1 MMKPIDTG
9 LELKSIR
16 HRFGSREILKGVS
29 VGAQAGELV
38 CLLGS
43 SGSGKSTLLRL
54 AAGLETI
61 QQGKITIG
69 GQVVAEPG
77 FQLPPEKRGV
87 GLMFQDFALFPH
99 INVLQNVMFGLRH
112 MASQDAKARAV
123 RLLERVGM
131 AEYQKAYPHTLSGG
145 QQQRVALARALAPE
159 PRVMLLDEPFSGLDT
174 TLRAQVREETAHVL
188 RERGVATLLV
198 THDPEEAMAMADR
211 IKILGADGL
220 LRQSGTPDEV
230 YFRPADTFVAGLFGP
245 INRLSGYV
253 EQGYVPT
260 PLGRVPAPGH
270 PDGAPVQ
277 ILVRPEGLKI
287 GVAGGVLVDLISVK
301 QLGVTKEITLRPCD
315 DEVGL
320 CPMEEHY
327 KARILGPMHP
337 VAEGKHRVAIDPELA
352 FVFPG

>member
-1 MMKPIDTG
+1 MKQLDTG
-9 LELKSIR
+9 LQLKQIR
-16 HRFGSREILKGVS
+16 HAFGSREVLKGVS
-29 VGAQAGELV
+29 VGAEAGELV

-54 AAGLETI
+54 AAGLEPI
-61 QQGKITIG
+61 QQGRITIG
-69 GQVVAEPG
+69 GELVAEPG
-77 FQLPPEKRGV
+77 YQLPPERRGV

-99 INVLQNVMFGLRH
+99 INVIQNVMFGLRGI
-112 MASQDAKARAV
+112 APKEALVRAQ

-131 AEYQKAYPHTLSGG
+131 ADYQQAYPHTLSGG

-188 RERGVATLLV
+188 KERGVATLLV

-211 IKILGADGL
+211 IKILGADGH

-270 PDGAPVQ
+270 ADGAPVQ

-287 GVAGGVLVDLISVK
+287 GVAGGVLVDLVSVR
-301 QLGVTKEITLRPCD
+301 QLGVTKEITIRPCD
-315 DEVGL
+315 METGI
-320 CPMEEHY
+320 CPVEGQY

-337 VAEGKHRVAIDPELA
+337 VAEGKHRVAIDPDLA

>member
-1 MMKPIDTG
+1 MKPVGTG
-9 LELKSIR
+9 LQLKHIR
-16 HRFGSREILKGVS
+16 HAFGGLEILKGVS
-29 VGAQAGELV
+29 LGAEAGEVV

-54 AAGLETI
+54 AAGLEPI
-61 QQGKITIG
+61 QQGLITIAG
-69 GQVVAEPG
+69 EVVSEAG
-77 FQLPPEKRGV
+77 FQVPPERRGV

-99 INVLQNVMFGLRH
+99 INVIQNVMFGLRH
-112 MASQDAKARAV
+112 LPNQEALARAV
-123 RLLERVGM
+123 SLLERVGM
-131 AEYQKAYPHTLSGG
+131 SEFQQAYPHTLSGG

-188 RERGVATLLV
+188 KERDVATLLV

-211 IKILGADGL
+211 IKILGSDGL

-245 INRLSGYV
+245 INHLSGYV

-270 PDGAPVQ
+270 ADGAPVQ

-287 GVAGGVLVDLISVK
+287 GVAGGVLVDLLSVK

-315 DEVGL
+315 EEVGL
-320 CPMEEHY
+320 CPLEKEY

-337 VAEGKHRVAIDPELA
+337 IGEGKHRVAIDPELA